1 MATVPILLFFLLVA
15 LLSFWVSYQAL
26 RYGKTFSFS
35 LIRFRLTSE
44 KPSKRFAY
52 ASGIAVLLF
61 GLYML
66 WLFLKGSAQF
76 VI

>member
-35 LIRFRLTSE
+35 LIRFRLTS
-44 KPSKRFAY
+44 
-52 ASGIAVLLF
+52 IAVLLF